1 MLSVAIY
8 SLSYDTVSLQ
18 GVNSDL
24 ESYAGFITV
33 DKPNDG
39 NMFFWFFPA
48 QGEIYDFPSCSF
60 LIGEKFMIFLLVL
73 P

>member
-1 MLSVAIY
+1 M
-8 SLSYDTVSLQ
+8 Q
-18 GVNSDL
+18 GVNSEL

-48 QGEIYDFPSCSF
+48 QAAYQSENIVTRD
-60 LIGEKFMIFLLVL
+60 LLVFFNVQYL
-73 P
+73 DIFCK

>member
-1 MLSVAIY
+1 MTVAC
-8 SLSYDTVSLQ
+8 LQ

-48 QGEIYDFPSCSF
+48 QVNIFSCIYS
-60 LIGEKFMIFLLVL
+60 IVIFYATRLQNNQLAKK
-73 P
+73 